1 MYIYLFLKNL
11 IEIIS
16 ETLGS
21 SSDIYKITTKIFMFM
36 RDEYKWNIEDELDI
50 EFDECISNINNI

>member
-1 MYIYLFLKNL
+1 
-11 IEIIS
+11 
-16 ETLGS
+16 
-21 SSDIYKITTKIFMFM
+21 MFM

>member
-16 ETLGS
+16 ETSGS
-21 SSDIYKITTKIFMFM
+21 SSNIYKITTKIFMFM